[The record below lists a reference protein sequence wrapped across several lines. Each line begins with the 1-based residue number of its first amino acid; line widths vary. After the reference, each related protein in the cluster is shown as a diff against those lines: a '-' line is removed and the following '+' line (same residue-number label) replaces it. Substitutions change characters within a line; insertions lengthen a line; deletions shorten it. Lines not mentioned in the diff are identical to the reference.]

1 MEELKEWL
9 INEINSICKDYHN
22 ESTYMWSKGYK
33 KSCLEVLDKIKKIEN
48 EKSNTK
54 KEELDELN
62 ADYLKHYPKRSKSK
76 MVWMQLLYKSRQN

>member
-9 INEINSICKDYHN
+9 LNEINSICKDYHN

-33 KSCLEVLDKIKKIEN
+33 KACLETLDKIKKIES

-54 KEELDELN
+54 K
-62 ADYLKHYPKRSKSK
+62 
-76 MVWMQLLYKSRQN
+76 W